1 MAKALNS
8 LPFQHEIHIVGKMN
22 DDFEK
27 YFTNPLTKI
36 SFHGP
41 VDENKMKLHYQNCH
55 VFVLP
60 SLQDNL
66 PNTILESMCYATPVV
81 AFNVGGINEIV
92 NSSNGYLARYKDVD
106 DLANGIRFVND
117 RFLET
122 SDGAFETSLNFT
134 YKKNF
139 ISHVKCY
146 NQLLNS

>member
-1 MAKALNS
+1 
-8 LPFQHEIHIVGKMN
+8 
-22 DDFEK
+22 
-27 YFTNPLTKI
+27 
-36 SFHGP
+36 
-41 VDENKMKLHYQNCH
+41 MKLHYQNCH

-106 DLANGIRFVND
+106 DLANGIRFFVND